1 MLPATLHGGTQF
13 GDSPAPGQ
21 STLVEMLG
29 RPLTMAE
36 TLEEPTEPP
45 AQRPRPPR
53 RGPCVVST
61 SAVPCLVSD
70 SSLTTS
76 DCSPLTSP
84 GRFSFKSPEASGGR

>member
-21 STLVEMLG
+21 STLVETLG

-36 TLEEPTEPP
+36 TLEEPTEPL

-53 RGPCVVST
+53 RGPWAIRRVHISRSVSGERQL
-61 SAVPCLVSD
+61 PHH
-70 SSLTTS
+70 
-76 DCSPLTSP
+76 
-84 GRFSFKSPEASGGR
+84 E